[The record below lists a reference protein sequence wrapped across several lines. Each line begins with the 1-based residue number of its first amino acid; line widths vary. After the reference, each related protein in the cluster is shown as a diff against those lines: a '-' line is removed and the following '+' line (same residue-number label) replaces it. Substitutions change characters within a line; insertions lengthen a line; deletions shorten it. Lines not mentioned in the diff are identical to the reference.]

1 MSATDDQPTLP
12 APRPSGPRRLGL
24 SGKLLLLT
32 IPLVMI
38 ALLMIYVPSIANFWT
53 NRLNDRLA
61 AANTA
66 ALVLD
71 AAPLGMV
78 PDSLA
83 RQILTSVGARA
94 VAIKMGQQRRMLASA
109 DLPPAID
116 RDIDMRTLTV
126 WSAIVESFEIMLE
139 TGNQTIRVVGAA
151 PGAAQFIEVVID
163 EKPLRLA
170 MYRFSRNL
178 LVVALGIAM
187 LAAGLVYL
195 ALHFLF
201 VRPMRRLTANLV
213 GFHEN
218 PESAARIIVP
228 SQRGDEI
235 GVAERELSDM
245 QRDLVSMLHQKS
257 RLAAL
262 GLAVSK
268 INHDLRNLLA
278 SSQLLSDQLSS
289 VPDPRVQRFAPKLM
303 RSLERA
309 IAFCQS
315 TLSYGQV
322 QEPPPDRKP
331 VALESLI
338 EDVRE
343 TLGLSG
349 ESAVRW
355 VGAVE
360 RGLRVDADRDQLFRV
375 ILNLARNSLQAL
387 EARAPNDPGRDQ
399 LRVTGQREGA
409 VVVIEVSDTGPG
421 VTDRARAH
429 LFEAFQGSTR
439 PGGSGLGLAIAAELV
454 RAHGGEI
461 RLVDGTLGATFR
473 IIIPDRAVDIGARR
487 GERARA

>member
-1 MSATDDQPTLP
+1 MSATDEPPRAERPRLP
-12 APRPSGPRRLGL
+12 RQLGL

-32 IPLVMI
+32 VPLVMI
-38 ALLMIYVPSIANFWT
+38 AGMLIYVPAIANFRM

-71 AAPLGMV
+71 AAPSGMV

-83 RQILTSVGARA
+83 RQILTSIGARA
-94 VAIKMGQQRRMLASA
+94 VAIKMGQQRRLLASA
-109 DLPPAID
+109 NLPEAID
-116 RDIDMRTLTV
+116 HDIDMRTVTV
-126 WSAIVESFEIMLE
+126 WDAIAGSLRMMMER
-139 TGNQTIRVVGAA
+139 GDRTIRVVGPA
-151 PGAAQFIEVVID
+151 PGGAQFIEVLID
-163 EKPLRLA
+163 EKPLRQA

-178 LVVALGIAM
+178 LVVSLLIAV
-187 LAAGLVYL
+187 LTAALVYL
-195 ALHFLF
+195 ALHYLF
-201 VRPMRRLTANLV
+201 VRPMRRLTASMV

-218 PESAARIIVP
+218 PESTARVIVP

-235 GVAERELSDM
+235 GVAERELSAM

-278 SSQLLSDQLSS
+278 SAQLLSDQLAS

-315 TLSYGQV
+315 TLSYGRA
-322 QEPPPDRKP
+322 QEAAPDRRMIGIEP
-331 VALESLI
+331 VVSE
-338 EDVRE
+338 VRE
-343 TLGLSG
+343 TAGLASDA
-349 ESAVRW
+349 SVTWITAI
-355 VGAVE
+355 E
-360 RGLRVDADRDQLFRV
+360 RGLAVDADPDQLFRV
-375 ILNLARNSLQAL
+375 LLNLVRNAAQAL
-387 EARAPNDPGRDQ
+387 ESNPKNDPASMQ
-399 LRVTGQREGA
+399 IRVTGRRQGA
-409 VVVIEVSDTGPG
+409 VAILEVSDTGPG
-421 VTDRARAH
+421 VPQKAREH
-429 LFEAFQGSTR
+429 LFKAFQTSGR

-461 RLVDGTLGATFR
+461 SLVEGTIGATFR
-473 IIIPDRAVDIGARR
+473 IVIPDRPVELQSVR
-487 GERARA
+487 ELARA